1 MSTPTPDDREV
12 TVEDRRTARRA
23 RDRDDEGRAH
33 NARPRDRLGRP
44 LRRDA
49 EGVTPPGP
57 DDEVVLSPAESLVVA
72 QDLLDTGWPF
82 RAHEILEA
90 TWKQTSGDERAV
102 WKGLAQLAVGVT
114 HAERGNPAGARR
126 LIERGRD
133 AIDAGSR
140 DAPDG
145 IDVDGL
151 RAWADAALRT
161 LLEVDG
167 PLVLPTPHLGRMS
180 P

>member
-1 MSTPTPDDREV
+1 MDAP
-12 TVEDRRTARRA
+12 RTTD
-23 RDRDDEGRAH
+23 RDRDDDGRAH

-44 LRRDA
+44 LARGA
-49 EGVTPPGP
+49 VGVTPPGP
-57 DDEVVLSPAESLVVA
+57 GDDVVLTPAESLALA
-72 QDLLDTGWPF
+72 QQLLDTGWPF

-90 TWKQTSGDERAV
+90 TWKRTDGAERAV

-133 AIDAGSR
+133 AISDGAGA
-140 DAPDG
+140 APDG
-145 IDVDGL
+145 IDVPGL
-151 RAWADAALRT
+151 RTWADECLDALRDAHGPLALRT
-161 LLEVDG
+161 
-167 PLVLPTPHLGRMS
+167 PTLGRMD

>member
-1 MSTPTPDDREV
+1 MD
-12 TVEDRRTARRA
+12 DRRTARRA

-44 LRRDA
+44 LPRDA
-49 EGVTPPGP
+49 TGVTPPGP
-57 DDEVVLSPAESLVVA
+57 DDDVVLGPAESLAVA
-72 QDLLDTGWPF
+72 QDLLDGGWPF

-90 TWKQTSGDERAV
+90 TWKLTSGAERAV

-114 HAERGNPAGARR
+114 HAERGNLAGAGR

-133 AIDAGSR
+133 AISAAGSS
-140 DAPDG
+140 APDG

-151 RAWADAALRT
+151 RAWADGSLATLRDA
-161 LLEVDG
+161 DG
-167 PLVLPTPHLGRMS
+167 PTVLPPPRLGRMD

>member
-1 MSTPTPDDREV
+1 
-12 TVEDRRTARRA
+12 
-23 RDRDDEGRAH
+23 
-33 NARPRDRLGRP
+33 
-44 LRRDA
+44 LRRGA

-57 DDEVVLSPAESLVVA
+57 DDDVVLSPAESLAVA

-90 TWKQTSGDERAV
+90 TWKQTSGDERGV

-133 AIDAGSR
+133 AIIDGSDA
-140 DAPDG
+140 APDG

-151 RAWADAALRT
+151 RAWADESLHAL
-161 LLEVDG
+161 LDANS
-167 PLVLPTPHLGRMS
+167 PLVLPTPRLGRMCS
-180 P
+180 